1 MQDANADSL
10 TNPRTG
16 LPYVRGKYNK
26 NPSGSAAA
34 QISKLEREQLK
45 ANKAAAAGKEAAEQT
60 ASLRSE
66 IAILK
71 SENTRLT
78 KALEEV
84 SPEDTGVEEAKK
96 TAMLEAGQKTAEQLL
111 DRYRDG
117 LRDGA
122 SLASG
127 RMPNLSSST
136 PDSANLGVSPR

>member
-1 MQDANADSL
+1 M
-10 TNPRTG
+10 
-16 LPYVRGKYNK
+16 RGKYNK

-78 KALEEV
+78 KALEE
-84 SPEDTGVEEAKK
+84 SHLRIEEARK